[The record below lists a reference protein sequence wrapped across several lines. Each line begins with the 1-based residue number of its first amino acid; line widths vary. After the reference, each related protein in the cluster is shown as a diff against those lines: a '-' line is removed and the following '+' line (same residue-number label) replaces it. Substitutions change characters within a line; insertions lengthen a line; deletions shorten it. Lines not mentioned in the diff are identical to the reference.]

1 MTEADLTALLGPV
14 RAGNAFEETVERL
27 LTVIKLGVVAPG
39 DRFPPEREL
48 AGQLGVSR
56 LTLREAIKALQQAGF
71 VESRR
76 GRFGGTFV
84 TYARPAPDPK
94 EVRRIAL
101 EDSGR
106 LTDALTFRLVV
117 ETGAAEV
124 LAAQIRAGSA
134 GDHVRAAG
142 EHDRAIADRSRAGGD
157 HGGSVADRSRAG
169 GSPGEPGADRTP
181 AGGDHGGAGV
191 DRSRVGRDRGEP
203 GNRGEPGDRDGSGDR
218 GEPGNHGEPGDC
230 GEPGDRDGSGDGDAA
245 SGDRSRDVLLARLA
259 DVNNATPGDYR
270 RLDTLFHLCIAEL
283 TGSSLLAAA
292 CTDARMRL
300 NDLLNAIP
308 VLQHNIDHTAE
319 QHTAIAEA
327 ILAGDAERARW
338 AVAEH
343 LDGTAALLRG
353 FLATPTQ
360 STPRVRPTS
369 PTGPAPRVGP
379 IRLARATRRGRT
391 GLTGRG

>member
-1 MTEADLTALLGPV
+1 MTDADLAALLGPV

-27 LTVIKLGVVAPG
+27 LTVIKLGLVAQG
-39 DRFPPEREL
+39 DRFPAEREL
-48 AGQLGVSR
+48 SALLGVSR
-56 LTLREAIKALQQAGF
+56 LTLREAIRALQQAGY

-84 TYARPAPDPK
+84 TYTRPAPDPK

-101 EDSGR
+101 EDSDR

-117 ETGAAEV
+117 ETGAAQV
-124 LAAQIRAGSA
+124 LAAQVMTQS
-134 GDHVRAAG
+134 
-142 EHDRAIADRSRAGGD
+142 GGD
-157 HGGSVADRSRAG
+157 HC
-169 GSPGEPGADRTP
+169 
-181 AGGDHGGAGV
+181 
-191 DRSRVGRDRGEP
+191 RDT
-203 GNRGEPGDRDGSGDR
+203 
-218 GEPGNHGEPGDC
+218 
-230 GEPGDRDGSGDGDAA
+230 
-245 SGDRSRDVLLARLA
+245 LLARLE
-259 DVNNATPGDYR
+259 DLNNATPGDYR

-327 ILAGDAERARW
+327 ILAGDAERARA

-353 FLATPTQ
+353 FLATPSQ
-360 STPRVRPTS
+360 PASRVQPVS
-369 PTGPAPRVGP
+369 LADPA
-379 IRLARATRRGRT
+379 ARAGSATGAEPTARAEPATRIKRIRRVAGPRRIGRT
-391 GLTGRG
+391 